1 MYLDEMPELTSVE
14 KKSTLLPEYLSLT
27 GLAIYASVS
36 RNTLK
41 KWLRDFNMPHYRIG
55 RCIRVRKSEF
65 DVWVKQFRDGTSKDL
80 DAIWDQVMKEV

>member
-1 MYLDEMPELTSVE
+1 MMAIITSF
-14 KKSTLLPEYLSLT
+14 LPESFSLS
-27 GLAIYASVS
+27 GLAVYASVS

-41 KWLRDFNMPHYRIG
+41 KWLHDFNMPHYRIG

-65 DVWVKQFRDGTSKDL
+65 DNWVSQFRQGTSKDL

>member
-1 MYLDEMPELTSVE
+1 MTDFISNKNL
-14 KKSTLLPEYLSLT
+14 STFSPEYFSLS

-65 DVWVKQFRDGTSKDL
+65 DVWIKQFRNGTSQPDL
-80 DAIWDQVMKEV
+80 ESIWDQVMKEV